1 MHFLNFELHLNI
13 DKVFEKYDQFGLYK
27 FELYC
32 FFLLFCVFYIT
43 QFDFN
48 FLYQKTMQYTPTL
61 IQTIALHKNGSF
73 DLKPIIKQ

>member
-1 MHFLNFELHLNI
+1 MIGLVYTNLNCI
-13 DKVFEKYDQFGLYK
+13 A
-27 FELYC
+27 
-32 FFLLFCVFYIT
+32 FFLLFCVFYVT